1 MGTREEDI
9 PTLLERYGGQR
20 EWYEWEV
27 PQHEV
32 TLPAYYVARLP
43 VTHAQYL
50 AFVTDTGHRPPSAEP
65 PPHLLNAP
73 VVLVTWYDA
82 QAYCSWLTEQLR
94 AWEGTPEPLA
104 RLLREEGWQVRLPT
118 EAEWEKAARGT
129 DGRMFP
135 WGDEP
140 DPNRANYE
148 DTGIGSTSAVGCF
161 PGGASRYGVEDLSGN
176 VWEWCATKWQDSYED
191 YRDDH
196 ELEGDD
202 LRVLRGGAF
211 YGNGRHVRCAS
222 RYGDDPDHGRRV
234 FGFRVVVAPGFASG
248 L

>member
-1 MGTREEDI
+1 
-9 PTLLERYGGQR
+9 
-20 EWYEWEV
+20 
-27 PQHEV
+27 
-32 TLPAYYVARLP
+32 

-50 AFVTDTGHRPPSAEP
+50 AFVTDTGHRPPSAETDSERSYEWRDGQP

-104 RLLREEGWQVRLPT
+104 RLLREEGWQVRLPS
-118 EAEWEKAARGT
+118 EAEWEKGARGT
-129 DGRMFP
+129 DGRLFP

-161 PGGASRYGVEDLSGN
+161 PGGVSRYGMEDMSGN
-176 VWEWCATKWQDSYED
+176 VWEWTQSLWGENWGKPDFKYPYRVDDGRED
-191 YRDDH
+191 
-196 ELEGDD
+196 LEVGDNVR
-202 LRVLRGGAF
+202 RVLRGGAF
-211 YGNGRHVRCAS
+211 NSNERFVRCAF
-222 RYGDDPDHGRRV
+222 RRRLSPLNWYRL